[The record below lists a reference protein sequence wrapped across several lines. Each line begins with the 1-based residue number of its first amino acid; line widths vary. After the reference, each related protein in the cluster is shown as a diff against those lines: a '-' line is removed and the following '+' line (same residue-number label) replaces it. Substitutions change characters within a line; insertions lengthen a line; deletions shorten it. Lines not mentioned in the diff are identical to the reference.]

1 MKRVYSKHPG
11 NYKQNNSQQ
20 TTKFK
25 IIHLNARIIQ
35 TKVNQIEVFLEEEKP
50 DFFIFGEHD
59 LDSDKLKMIN
69 LQIDTIKL
77 AAMNEM
83 I

>member
-1 MKRVYSKHPG
+1 MKRVYSKTPG

-20 TTKFK
+20 TTKLK

-50 DFFIFGEHD
+50 DFFIVSEHD

-69 LQIDTIKL
+69 
-77 AAMNEM
+77 
-83 I
+83 